1 MSSMILVEIL
11 GRVVQA
17 NLIMGESV
25 MDSTTPT
32 HAGDS
37 SVVFVV
43 VVVAGVDGMTATTI
57 VSKIGI
63 GILLHGQEIA
73 VLEAHADSVGSG
85 HDLIV
90 RLKDLQQA
98 EM

>member
-1 MSSMILVEIL
+1 
-11 GRVVQA
+11 
-17 NLIMGESV
+17 
-25 MDSTTPT
+25 MDSTIPT

-43 VVVAGVDGMTATTI
+43 VVVVGVDGMTVTTI

-63 GILLHGQEIA
+63 GILLHVQEIA
-73 VLEAHADSVGSG
+73 VPEAHADSTGSG
-85 HDLIV
+85 HGRIV
-90 RLKDLQQA
+90 RLRDLRQA

>member
-1 MSSMILVEIL
+1 MILVEIL
-11 GRVVQA
+11 GRVVQT

-25 MDSTTPT
+25 MDSMIPT
-32 HAGDS
+32 HVGDS

-43 VVVAGVDGMTATTI
+43 VVGVDGMTVTTI

-73 VLEAHADSVGSG
+73 VPEAHADSMGSG
-85 HDLIV
+85 HDRIV
-90 RLKDLQQA
+90 RLRELQQA

>member
-1 MSSMILVEIL
+1 MLSMIPVGIL
-11 GRVVQA
+11 GRIVQA
-17 NLIMGESV
+17 NSILEESV
-25 MDSTTPT
+25 MDSMIPT

-43 VVVAGVDGMTATTI
+43 VVGVGVDGMTVTTI

-63 GILLHGQEIA
+63 GILHGQEIA
-73 VLEAHADSVGSG
+73 VPKAHADSMGSG
-85 HDLIV
+85 HDRIV
-90 RLKDLQQA
+90 RLRELQQA

>member
-1 MSSMILVEIL
+1 MILVEIL
-11 GRVVQA
+11 GRVVQT

-25 MDSTTPT
+25 MDSMIPT
-32 HAGDS
+32 HVGDS

-43 VVVAGVDGMTATTI
+43 VVGVGVDGMTVTTI

-73 VLEAHADSVGSG
+73 VPEAHADSMGSG
-85 HDLIV
+85 HDRIV
-90 RLKDLQQA
+90 RLRELQQA

>member
-1 MSSMILVEIL
+1 MILVEIL

-25 MDSTTPT
+25 MDSTIPT

-43 VVVAGVDGMTATTI
+43 VVGVGVDGMTVTTI

-63 GILLHGQEIA
+63 GILLHGQELA
-73 VLEAHADSVGSG
+73 VPEARADSMGSG
-85 HDLIV
+85 HDRIV
-90 RLKDLQQA
+90 RLRDLQQS